1 MSWEHPD
8 VLITSCFDHRSP
20 WNTLNVCFMVLV
32 FGCLTHISGVLEY
45 SASRPINFQV
55 KLPAIGSLLFPKV
68 LKTLRYWSF
77 SKFISA
83 EGMIELPSSWQQA
96 RRWSWK
102 LQSYDSN
109 TKLLTSWMEA
119 FDWPDE
125 GKSIMLVQHIYKEK
139 DDNAFSGFCSLYI

>member
-83 EGMIELPSSWQQA
+83 EEMIELPSSWQRA

-109 TKLLTSWMEA
+109 TKLLTGWMEA
-119 FDWPDE
+119 LTGQMKGNPECLFNT
-125 GKSIMLVQHIYKEK
+125 SKEK
-139 DDNAFSGFCSLYI
+139 DDNALSGFCSLYI